1 MIFHQPVLL
10 KEVIQQLRVRPGK
23 FYLDATVGGG
33 GHTQA
38 IIEAGGVV
46 LGIDQD
52 PEALR
57 YAEKKLDAC
66 PASLC
71 QKQREA
77 ISQNKFFQNNPWRLV
92 EDNFNQLEKIV
103 KKFAITELAGIIF
116 DLGASYYQLTEP
128 ARGFS
133 FHSQETL
140 DMRMNPQMS
149 VTAADLIAALS
160 ENELYQIFTK
170 FSQEEHAGAIARAIV
185 RARKVRSIKTG
196 QQLANVV
203 EKLYRQRRWRR
214 KKIHPATKIFQ
225 ALRITVNDELNN
237 LTKALPQAIEA
248 LTKEGRI
255 VVISFHESEDRFVK
269 NFFKKSAQQ
278 KMIKILTKTPI
289 KADQEEIN
297 RNPSSRSAKLRS
309 AQKI

>member
-10 KEVIQQLRVRPGK
+10 GKVIQQLRVTPGK
-23 FYLDATVGGG
+23 IYLDATIGGG

-52 PEALR
+52 PEALK
-57 YAEKKLDAC
+57 YTEKKLGAC
-66 PASLC
+66 PVSLC
-71 QKQREA
+71 QKQRET
-77 ISQNKFFQNNPWRLV
+77 ISQNKFFQNNPWRLI
-92 EDNFNQLEKIV
+92 ENNFNQLDKII
-103 KKFAITELAGIIF
+103 KKFGITELAGIVF
-116 DLGASYYQLTEP
+116 DLGASYHQLIEP
-128 ARGFS
+128 GRGFS
-133 FHSQETL
+133 FHSRETL
-140 DMRMNPQMS
+140 DMRMSPQMS
-149 VTAADLIAALS
+149 VTAADLVAALS
-160 ENELYQIFTK
+160 EHELYQIFTK
-170 FSQEEHAGAIARAIV
+170 FSQEEHARAIADAIV
-185 RARKVRSIKTG
+185 RARKVKPIKTG
-196 QQLANVV
+196 WQLGAVV

-237 LTKALPQAIEA
+237 LTKALPKAIKA
-248 LTKEGRI
+248 LATEGRI
-255 VVISFHESEDRFVK
+255 VIISFHEGEDRFVK

-278 KMIKILTKTPI
+278 KIIKILTKSPI
-289 KADQEEIN
+289 RADQEEIN